1 MKLKQQ
7 QRGLTFVGLLVVG
20 LLLAFTGVIVAQVV
34 PTFVEFMAV
43 QKAAKKAAAGSTVSE
58 VRSIFDKSAQVDN
71 IHSISGRDLEVGKEG
86 DQVVVSFAYSR
97 EIHLFGPAYLT
108 MKYEGSSK

>member
-7 QRGLTFVGLLVVG
+7 QRGLTFVGLLVAG

-108 MKYEGSSK
+108 MKYEGGSK

>member
-7 QRGLTFVGLLVVG
+7 QRGLTFVGLLVAG